1 MITRGRE
8 LPIDATLMNDCIKQF
23 DLDKSRLARLYAYY
37 IGWHDIIERERTTG
51 LPNNMLVHAY
61 PHYIATMT
69 SGYLIGDPVQYSDDK
84 QEKALE
90 AIMEAYAAADTP
102 SIDSELALHQAI
114 YGRGVELSYMNP
126 QSQPRVTAL
135 DPQNAF
141 VVYDDT
147 AEALPLF
154 GVHRLMGT
162 GSDGLAYVKKITL
175 YTDRDYTEF
184 TTDTN
189 GYADGVGEP
198 VAHNFGI
205 VPMVEYWNNSVQM
218 GDFEPVISLI
228 DAYDILQS
236 DRVNDKEQFADAL
249 LVLTG
254 VVGLSAAED
263 TEDTRTA
270 AQRLKE
276 ERTLSLP
283 DVGARAEY
291 LLKNANEADTD
302 ILRQSIKS
310 DIHKFSQVPDMT
322 DQEFAG
328 NSSGVA
334 MKYKLLGLEQATKI
348 KERWFREGLKW
359 RLRLF
364 ANILSLK
371 GKPSLDADKV
381 NIMFRRSLPVNDL
394 EIAQTV
400 QYLQGI
406 VPDNLLLA
414 QVPFVDDVAQAQDDL
429 DEQKAKGIAAQAATF
444 GAYPNANEDNSN
456 EDVLSKG

>member
-8 LPIDATLMNDCIKQF
+8 IPIDATLMNDCIKQF
-23 DLDKSRLARLYAYY
+23 DLDKKRLSELYNYY
-37 IGWHDIIERERTTG
+37 IGQHDIVDRERTTG
-51 LPNNMLVHAY
+51 LPNNKLVHAY

-69 SGYLIGDPVQYSDDK
+69 SGYLIGDPVQYTSDD
-84 QEKALE
+84 EAALE
-90 AIMEAYAAADTP
+90 AVLEAYDAADTQ

-114 YGRGVELSYMNP
+114 YGRGVELCYMNSL
-126 QSQPRVTAL
+126 SQPRVTAL

-154 GVHRLMGT
+154 GVHRLIGVDSGGM
-162 GSDGLAYVKKITL
+162 DYVKKITL
-175 YTDRDYTEF
+175 YTADDYTEF
-184 TTDTN
+184 TTNTE

-198 VAHNFGI
+198 VPHNFGI
-205 VPMVEYWNNSVQM
+205 VPVVEYWNNSVQM
-218 GDFEPVISLI
+218 GDYEPVITLI

-236 DRVNDKEQFADAL
+236 DRLNDREQFADAL

-263 TEDTRTA
+263 TTDTRSA
-270 AQRLKE
+270 ALRLKE
-276 ERTLSLP
+276 DGTLSLP
-283 DVGARAEY
+283 DVGAKAEY
-291 LLKNANEADTD
+291 LLKSVNEAD
-302 ILRQSIKS
+302 INVLKESVKA

-322 DQEFAG
+322 DVNFAG

-364 ANILSLK
+364 ANILTLK
-371 GKPSLDADKV
+371 GKPALDADKV

-429 DEQKAKGIAAQAATF
+429 DKQKKDNIAAQAAAF
-444 GAYPNANEDNSN
+444 GAFPVAKED
-456 EDVLSKG
+456 EDVRITRND